1 MLQCLHKNRRT
12 GVFPMLLLGTSQ
24 QKLDDKN
31 RIRLPAKFREQM
43 GDQYVLTQFAG
54 GCIAVYS
61 LAEGSKLID
70 QIVSCESLS
79 PESAEIVRQFTATS
93 AMVDGD
99 SQGRFMLP
107 DNLVQFAN
115 ITKDVVVVGSISKA
129 EIWSLERWQERHS
142 KVDNSVA
149 GFNETLKKLNEL
161 LS

>member
-1 MLQCLHKNRRT
+1 
-12 GVFPMLLLGTSQ
+12 MLLLGTSQ

-43 GDQYVLTQFAG
+43 GDKYILTQFAG

-70 QIVSCESLS
+70 QIVSVESFD
-79 PESAEIVRQFTATS
+79 PVKADIIREFTETA

-99 SQGRFMLP
+99 SQGRFMLT
-107 DNLVQFAN
+107 DDLIKFAK
-115 ITKDVVVVGSISKA
+115 IQKDIVIVGSISKA
-129 EIWSLERWQERHS
+129 EIWSLEVWEERHQ
-142 KVDNSVA
+142 KVNRTAV
-149 GFNETLKKLNEL
+149 GFDETLKKLNEL